1 MKRIFLLLPFLLLLS
16 CNSNMKLIKSN
27 GFVIKLPKNAVNFKG
42 QMLNG
47 ALLEYADTSAS
58 IQIIVEKKSTPEFM
72 PIDSARKAFV
82 DYYIKDDVIDST
94 FHLQR
99 LDNKNGYIVQAE
111 TIDLNE
117 DLTSSQTFWVIGF
130 YQQTPMDYYIV
141 WTWTKRIFK
150 PDNQKLMEQ
159 IVRSFKI
166 LKK

>member
-1 MKRIFLLLPFLLLLS
+1 
-16 CNSNMKLIKSN
+16 
-27 GFVIKLPKNAVNFKG
+27 
-42 QMLNG
+42 MLNG

-99 LDNKNGYIVQAE
+99 LDDKNGYIVQAE